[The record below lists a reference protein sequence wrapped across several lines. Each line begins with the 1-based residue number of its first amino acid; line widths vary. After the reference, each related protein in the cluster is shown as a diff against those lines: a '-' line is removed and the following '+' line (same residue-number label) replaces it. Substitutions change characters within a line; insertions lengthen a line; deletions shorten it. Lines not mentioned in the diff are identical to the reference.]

1 MIVPSDGANIEI
13 AEEVSNF
20 YFLFFYFKQFANT
33 LVYKNLRSE
42 KATSVSYNLL
52 LIIN

>member
-20 YFLFFYFKQFANT
+20 YFLFFIKQFANT

-52 LIIN
+52 